1 MTDNQTLKVTNDVTW
16 TGVLDPGLVTFDV
29 VMETRYGTT
38 YNSYFINAEKK
49 TVIETTKAKF
59 WDTYIGKLR
68 SLVNPEEIEYIVMN
82 HTEPDH
88 SGNLPRLLE
97 VAPNA
102 KVVGTGNAI
111 RYLAD
116 QMGCDF
122 PHIIVKDGHTL
133 DLGNRTLR
141 FIGAPNLHWP
151 DTMYTWLEE
160 ERILFTCD
168 SFGAHFCRKE
178 MFDDLVGDFDDAFR
192 YYFDVILSPY
202 ARFMMQAIAKIRPLD
217 IAAICTGHGPILRS
231 NWKKYVDMSEALAT
245 EALKM
250 PRPNKVL
257 ITYVSAYQ
265 NTRMIA
271 EKIAEGISMS
281 GDIDVDVI
289 DVEKPDLAQLE
300 KKLIDASGLIVG
312 SPTFNQNILMP
323 IYEVFALIN
332 PVRDRNKLAAAF
344 GSYGWSGEGAK
355 IMTSALTNLRMD
367 VMDEGLM
374 VKFTPHHES
383 LEKCIEYG
391 KTFGR
396 KLLEKVKQ

>member
-1 MTDNQTLKVTNDVTW
+1 MTDNQTLKVTEDVVW

-38 YNSYFINAEKK
+38 YNSYFINADKK
-49 TVIETTKAKF
+49 TIIETTKAKF
-59 WDTYIGKLR
+59 WDTYVEKIR

-97 VAPNA
+97 LAPNA
-102 KVVGTGNAI
+102 TVVGTGNAI
-111 RYLAD
+111 RYLTD

-122 PHIIVKDGHTL
+122 RHLIVREGNTL
-133 DLGNRTLR
+133 DLGNKTLR
-141 FIGAPNLHWP
+141 FISAPNLHWP

-160 ERILFTCD
+160 DKVLFTCD

-202 ARFMMQAIAKIRPLD
+202 AKFMQQAIGRIRPLD
-217 IAAICTGHGPILRS
+217 IAVICTGHGPILRRD
-231 NWKKYVDMSEALAT
+231 WKKYVDMSEELSK
-245 EALKM
+245 EALLM

-271 EKIAEGISMS
+271 EKIAEGIRMT
-281 GDIDVDVI
+281 GDIEVDVI

-300 KKLIDASGLIVG
+300 KKLIDASGIIVG

-355 IMTSALTNLRMD
+355 IMTSAMKNLRLD
-367 VMDEGLM
+367 VMDDGLM

-383 LEKCIEYG
+383 LERCIAYG
-391 KTFGR
+391 QSFGQ
-396 KLLEKVKQ
+396 KLQEKAKQ